1 MSRKV
6 HVIKRKKIYV
16 KSGSKK
22 TWYYFRISLISLFMG
37 FAVYTGGRYF
47 FPLSA
52 PCANSLTCQSDLTE
66 KIENG
71 ATGMF
76 QGQKVIPPIIS
87 LAIDESGQKVL
98 GQNVPIGEKHIY
110 VDLATQTLY
119 AYQDD
124 TKILQTYISSG
135 RWGKTPVGNFHIWS
149 KLRATRM
156 SGGSGNDA
164 YNLPNVPYVMFFYRD
179 YGLHGA
185 YWHNNFGHTMS
196 HGCINLR
203 QVDARDLFNWAD
215 GPSSGQKGTPVS
227 ICNNFEEPNICIQV
241 QPIN

>member
-87 LAIDESGQKVL
+87 LAIDESGL
-98 GQNVPIGEKHIY
+98 GKSISMLIWQHRLYTPI
-110 VDLATQTLY
+110 
-119 AYQDD
+119 
-124 TKILQTYISSG
+124 
-135 RWGKTPVGNFHIWS
+135 
-149 KLRATRM
+149 RM
-156 SGGSGNDA
+156 I
-164 YNLPNVPYVMFFYRD
+164 PKFYRHISLLED
-179 YGLHGA
+179 GGKLLLEISIFGL
-185 YWHNNFGHTMS
+185 N
-196 HGCINLR
+196 
-203 QVDARDLFNWAD
+203 
-215 GPSSGQKGTPVS
+215 
-227 ICNNFEEPNICIQV
+227 
-241 QPIN
+241 